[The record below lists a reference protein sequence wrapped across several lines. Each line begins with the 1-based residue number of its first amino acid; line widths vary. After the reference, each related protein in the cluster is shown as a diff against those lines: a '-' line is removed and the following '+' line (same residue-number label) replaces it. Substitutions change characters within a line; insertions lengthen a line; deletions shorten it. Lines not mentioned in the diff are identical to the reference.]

1 MGAMKEAMFF
11 RRLKGQRVR
20 CDLCAHRCVI
30 EDGHRGICQVRGNE
44 GGILYS
50 FVYGKAVATHVDPIE
65 KKPLFHFQ
73 PGSSTFSV
81 ATVGCN
87 FHCSHCQNADISI
100 LPAIGGHI
108 VGEDLMP
115 DEIVASAESNGCRSI
130 AYTYTEPTIFFEYAH
145 DIARLASEKQLSN
158 LFVTNGYMTAEVLRT
173 AQPYL
178 DAANVDLKSF
188 SEDHYQGVC
197 GARLQPVLNSL
208 QLMKSLG
215 IWVEV
220 TTLVIPTLND
230 SKKELRQIAEFIL
243 SLGPE
248 TPWHISQFYPTYQ
261 LTHLPP
267 TPVESLRRGREIGL
281 EVGLRYVY
289 TGNVPG
295 DEGENTF
302 CYHCGQRLIHR
313 YGYSIL
319 ENRLKEAKCDR
330 CGAVIDGVGL

>member
-1 MGAMKEAMFF
+1 MKEAMLF
-11 RRLKGQRVR
+11 RRLEGQKIR
-20 CDLCAHRCVI
+20 CDLCAHRCVL
-30 EDGHRGICQVRGNE
+30 EVGKRGICGVRVNE
-44 GGILYS
+44 GGTLYS
-50 FVYGKAVATHVDPIE
+50 LVYGKAVATHVDPIE

-73 PGSSTFSV
+73 PGSTSFSI

-87 FHCSHCQNADISI
+87 FRCAHCQNADISI
-100 LPAIGGHI
+100 LPADHGHI
-108 VGEDLMP
+108 VGQDLMP
-115 DEIVASAESNGCRSI
+115 QEIVAAAEKSSCRSI

-145 DIARLASEKQLSN
+145 DTARLASEKGIKN
-158 LFVTNGYMTAEVLRT
+158 LFVTNGYMTGEALR
-173 AQPYL
+173 AIQPCL

-188 SEDHYQGVC
+188 SDDHYRQVC
-197 GARLQPVLNSL
+197 GARLQPVLDSL

-215 IWVEV
+215 IWLEV

-230 SKKELRQIAEFIL
+230 SEEELRQIAEFIF

-261 LTHLPP
+261 MTQLPP
-267 TPVESLRRGREIGL
+267 TPVESIRRGREIGL

-295 DEGENTF
+295 DEGESTF
-302 CYHCGQRLIHR
+302 CYNCGQRLIHR

-319 ENRLKEAKCDR
+319 ENRLQETRCDR

>member
-1 MGAMKEAMFF
+1 MKEAMLF
-11 RRLKGQRVR
+11 RRLRKQKIR

-30 EDGHRGICQVRGNE
+30 EVGHRGICQVRANQRGT
-44 GGILYS
+44 LYS
-50 FVYGKAVATHVDPIE
+50 LVYGKAVATHLDPIE

-73 PGSSTFSV
+73 PGSSAFSV

-87 FHCSHCQNADISI
+87 FRCTHCQNADISI
-100 LPAIGGHI
+100 LPAAHNHI
-108 VGEDLMP
+108 MGQDLMP
-115 DEIVASAESNGCRSI
+115 QEIVAAAERSGCRSI

-145 DIARLASEKQLSN
+145 DIARLASEKDLGN
-158 LFVTNGYMTAEVLRT
+158 LFITNGYMTEEALRT

-188 SEDHYQGVC
+188 SENHYRQVC
-197 GARLQPVLNSL
+197 GARLQPVLDSL
-208 QLMKSLG
+208 QLMKNLG

-230 SKKELRQIAEFIL
+230 SEGELRQIAEFIF

-267 TPVESLRRGREIGL
+267 TPVKNLRRGREIGL

-295 DEGENTF
+295 DEGESTF
-302 CYHCGQRLIHR
+302 CYRCGQRLIHR

-319 ENRLKEAKCDR
+319 ENRLEGAKCDR